1 MAAVAPL
8 PNNGSVTLLF
18 WSWERE
24 QEESLSAER
33 RCP

>member
-8 PNNGSVTLLF
+8 PNNGSVTLF